1 LYGVRNSEV
10 IDGTAWHHFS
20 NKKQVFA
27 LTSNFQGLITPF
39 GLLEIYTLDL
49 PSDITFAEVTDA
61 ISNLTIYDEALLICD
76 FCNKTGL
83 PVQQDNKK
91 HLLETGHVVRYTA
104 ISRNSDTKRVE
115 IPAATV
121 NTNVEK

>member
-1 LYGVRNSEV
+1 MENTLQTDNLEDYACLKNIKFIAVQFENGLPEDWIATANLYGVRNSEI

-39 GLLEIYTLDL
+39 GRLEIYTLDL

-61 ISNLTIYDEALLICD
+61 VSDLMIYDE
-76 FCNKTGL
+76 TL
-83 PVQQDNKK
+83 P
-91 HLLETGHVVRYTA
+91 T
-104 ISRNSDTKRVE
+104 
-115 IPAATV
+115 
-121 NTNVEK
+121 